1 MMIPD
6 QLVPNQSGVSSGE
19 TGCSGVLLV
28 GAVSIWVAGVV
39 AICQGATWLYE
50 QTDFSIPIFQND
62 SRWLIGLVG
71 GLALWIPLFFLARFG
86 SPGFRPLFRTWRMMA
101 ELALLM
107 VPARLFA
114 MTNSQAVAGEQ
125 ILALLV
131 FLVGLRL
138 TTGRKNADI
147 HLGWLRRGSR
157 LMPLAIGVGALLV
170 LPWAAWGALGSI
182 LDVLLGILTAL
193 LAGIA
198 TALALEAGLFS
209 GANSIQPKTGIPWR
223 ALIAAPLSLAI
234 LAFGLGLNMN
244 EWLVAMGIIPLG
256 WLALAFSRRADE
268 GVPAWPAEAIVLAI
282 GISGP
287 LLWFDPDELAMI
299 ITSGQGELIDWAQL
313 AGWVAAGLA
322 VLAAV
327 GAGLAVRRLARTSGI
342 KAGGGVFAAVA
353 WVGAALVFVL
363 AGRPG
368 FYGEHIFVILKDQAD
383 VSSAVTIPDI
393 NQRRSEVYQ
402 RLTAEAAR
410 SQADLRQALSRWGV
424 RYQPFYLVNALEV
437 EAGPVARL
445 IMKSRPEVDRILDS
459 PHLRPLPAP
468 LPVALGDQKAPA
480 SPQWNLSLI
489 RANRVWDELKVTG
502 KGIVIGQ
509 SDSGVDGSHPE
520 VSGQYRGRN
529 GQSNAAWFDPWFH
542 TSQPVDIGGHGTH
555 TLATALGKTVG
566 VAPDA
571 EWIGCV
577 NLARNLGNPGLYLDC
592 MQFML
597 APFPQNGDP
606 FKDGRPE
613 QGANVLNNSW
623 GCPDVEGCDP
633 FTFLPAVRAL
643 EDAGIFVVVSAG
655 NDGDIGCGSVDDPP
669 AIYQEIFAVGAVDS
683 QGRRASFSSLGP
695 VKIDGSNR
703 TKPDIVAPGQQV
715 LSAFPQNTY
724 AFESGTSMAGPH
736 VVGTV
741 ALMWS
746 ANPKLIG
753 NIQRTRELLDASA
766 QPYAGPLSSCGT
778 AATPNDTVGYGMVD
792 AYAAVQM
799 AIKEK

>member
-6 QLVPNQSGVSSGE
+6 QLVPNQTSATSGE
-19 TGCSGVLLV
+19 TGCSGALLV

-39 AICQGATWLYE
+39 AICQAATWLYE
-50 QTDFSIPIFQND
+50 QTAFSIPIFQND
-62 SRWLIGLVG
+62 SRCLIGLVG

-101 ELALLM
+101 TLVLLM

-125 ILALLV
+125 IVALLI

-138 TTGRKNADI
+138 TTGRKNDSLR
-147 HLGWLRRGSR
+147 LGWLWQGTRVV
-157 LMPLAIGVGALLV
+157 PLAAGVGALLM

-198 TALALEAGLFS
+198 SALALEAGLFS

-223 ALIAAPLSLAI
+223 ALIGAPLTLAI

-244 EWLVAMGIIPLG
+244 EWLVAMALVPMG
-256 WLALAFSRRADE
+256 WLALSFSRRTDE
-268 GVPAWPAEAIVLAI
+268 GVPAWPAVAIVLAI
-282 GISGP
+282 GISAP
-287 LLWFDPDELAMI
+287 LLGFDPDELAMVV
-299 ITSGQGELIDWAQL
+299 TSGQGELIDWAQL
-313 AGWVAAGLA
+313 TGWVAAGIA
-322 VLAAV
+322 VLAAI
-327 GAGLAVRRLARTSGI
+327 GAGLVIRRLGRTSGM
-342 KAGGGVFAAVA
+342 KLGGAIFGIVA
-353 WVGAALVFVL
+353 WVGLAAVFVL

-383 VSSAVTIPDI
+383 VSSAASIPDV

-402 RLTAEAAR
+402 RLTMEADR
-410 SQADLRQALSRWGV
+410 SQAGLRQALSSWGV
-424 RYQPFYLVNALEV
+424 RYQPYYLVNALEV

-445 IMKSRPEVDRILDS
+445 IMESRPEVDRILDS

-480 SPQWNLSLI
+480 SPQWNLSMI

-520 VSGQYRGRN
+520 VSSQYRGRN
-529 GQSNAAWFDPWFH
+529 GQSNVAWFDPWFH
-542 TSQPVDIGGHGTH
+542 SAQPVDIGGHGTH
-555 TLATALGKTVG
+555 TLASALGKTVG

-623 GCPDVEGCDP
+623 GCPNVEGCDP
-633 FTFLPAVRAL
+633 QTFLPAVRAL

-655 NDGDIGCGSVDDPP
+655 NDGEIGCGSVDDPP

-703 TKPDIVAPGQQV
+703 TKPDIVAPGEQV

-746 ANPKLIG
+746 ANPRLIG
-753 NIQRTRELLDASA
+753 NIQRTREILDASA
-766 QPYAGPLSSCGT
+766 QPYTGPLSSCGT
-778 AATPNDTVGYGMVD
+778 AATPNDTVGYGTLD
-792 AYAAVQM
+792 AFAAVQM
-799 AIKEK
+799 AEKEK